1 MLKLYI
7 LFIALLI
14 VGLQVSQNRLL
25 TSVTVWV
32 GCYCCY
38 FLIAPLLLN
47 DKNNVV
53 ERYAVQ
59 GIASF
64 FVGYILVV
72 MIKNFFTFQHN
83 RHIQLAKQ
91 TLSVQRYR
99 NVCDYVLFLTITFLV
114 FALEKNG
121 VLSFFSGQLA
131 AKNYLIEK
139 EGISVK
145 LYSFMIDLMGYMFL
159 YLFIRNNG
167 KMDKKFVI
175 RISIYGLIMVFF
187 AFTRAP
193 IILLMAS
200 LFLYKLRKEK
210 VSKQLCIMGIIVVF
224 GVIMMIL
231 MGYIRIY
238 GVQGLEN
245 LSVERM
251 LNDLS
256 GSVDF
261 TIPYMDFQ
269 REIAQDVRISP
280 LVYMKPIFMTI
291 PRSIWKAKPLASTI
305 QILNCIDPGA
315 MERGYSTGF
324 TILGEGR
331 AVLGEKGIWILPF
344 LWSIVCTASDEMYI
358 RKIVNGT
365 DNDFATCA
373 YVIFMAYIVVQCHRQ
388 GTDAVMV
395 YFIIAILW
403 IFLSSKIKL
412 MSVRLGFRL
421 RLRRR

>member
-1 MLKLYI
+1 MIKLCI
-7 LFIALLI
+7 LFIVLLI
-14 VGLQVSQNRLL
+14 VGLQIFQNRLL

-47 DKNNVV
+47 DKNNIV
-53 ERYAVQ
+53 EKYAVQ

-72 MIKNFFTFQHN
+72 ILKNFFPFQFN
-83 RHIQLAKQ
+83 KHIQFTKNI
-91 TLSVQRYR
+91 LSVQRFR
-99 NVCDYVLFLTITFLV
+99 NVCDYALFLTIIFLV
-114 FALEKNG
+114 FALGKNG

-139 EGISVK
+139 EGIFVK
-145 LYSFMIDLMGYMFL
+145 LYSFMIELIGYMFL
-159 YLFIRNNG
+159 YLFIKTNG
-167 KMDKKFVI
+167 KIDKKFVI
-175 RISIYGLIMVFF
+175 RISIYGLIMFFF

-210 VSKQLCIMGIIVVF
+210 ASKQLCIMGILVVF

-238 GVQGLEN
+238 GAQGLKN
-245 LSVERM
+245 LSVGRM
-251 LNDLS
+251 MKDLA
-256 GSVDF
+256 GSIDF

-269 REIAQDVRISP
+269 REIDQNVRISP
-280 LVYMKPIFMTI
+280 LVYMKPIFMII
-291 PRSIWKAKPLASTI
+291 PRSIWNNKPLASTI
-305 QILNCIDPGA
+305 QILNCIDPNA
-315 MERGYSTGF
+315 MARGYSTGF
-324 TILGEGR
+324 TILGEGL
-331 AVLGEKGIWILPF
+331 AVFGEKGIWILPF
-344 LWSIVCTASDEMYI
+344 LWSIVCTTSDEIYI

-403 IFLSSKIKL
+403 LFLSSKVKL
-412 MSVRLGFRL
+412 MRVKSGFRL
-421 RLRRR
+421 KLRKG